1 MTASSK
7 GGPGAGASKKSA
19 ANKGGPGA
27 GASKKSAA
35 RAKSAAMREEQLRK
49 QRRTERLVRG
59 GVAAAVVL
67 AIVIVFIVVQANRS
81 QVDEGATR
89 PAGISEAGGG
99 FAYGADSGSAPTLD
113 IWGDFQCPFC
123 KQFEEQSGETI
134 NQLADEGK
142 VRVVFHPVSFIGAE
156 SKAAANAFGCAID
169 EGRGEEF
176 IPAVYAEQRAE
187 NSGVFTEDKLIA
199 IGGSVGASGDAF
211 ESCVQDNSYAV
222 WVDDVAARANDTGIT
237 QTPTVQLEGETL
249 TDLSPEG
256 IEKAINDATAQ

>member
-1 MTASSK
+1 MTASNK
-7 GGPGAGASKKSA
+7 GGPGAGPSKKSA
-19 ANKGGPGA
+19 ASKGSP

-35 RAKSAAMREEQLRK
+35 RAKAAAMREEQLRK

-81 QVDEGATR
+81 QVDEGAAR

-99 FAYGADSGSAPTLD
+99 FAYGAESGSAPTLD

-134 NQLADEGK
+134 NQLADEGM

-156 SKAAANAFGCAID
+156 SKTAANAFGCAID
-169 EGRGEEF
+169 EDKGEEF
-176 IPAVYAEQRAE
+176 IPAAYAEQRAE

-199 IGGSVGASGDAF
+199 IGDSVGASGDAF
-211 ESCVQDNSYAV
+211 DSCVQDNSYAE

-237 QTPTVQLEGETL
+237 QTPTVKLDGETL
-249 TDLSPEG
+249 SDLSPAG
-256 IEKAINDATAQ
+256 IEKAIDDAAAQ